1 MTALEPQRSSHNGD
15 HKAAARALPPA
26 PAFQPQ
32 IEIRPEIHIPAPAPD
47 DDTPD
52 NVHQFQR

>member
-1 MTALEPQRSSHNGD
+1 MEQHATPICS
-15 HKAAARALPPA
+15 P
-26 PAFQPQ
+26 PQ
-32 IEIRPEIHIPAPAPD
+32 IEIRPEIHIPAPAPAP